1 MSSKIDFQIIKSES
15 VFLDPRKSYEPTTM
29 EFQVRV
35 DPLTGRTGHF
45 SHFGAV
51 KPQKLDLESYDQTGI
66 KGFCPFC
73 PKNREKATPKFTK
86 DIFTA
91 GRSSRGEATIIPN
104 LFPYD
109 VHSSVLIMTDEHVV
123 PIRNFSKQ
131 RLLDAFSLGIEF
143 LKKIHTIDS
152 SLPYHLMTWNYMPPS
167 GGGIVHPH
175 QQYFATAYPGN
186 QFMDELRASEK
197 FHQQHDKMFWLECIG
212 EEQKREERYIGQI
225 GNSHWLSSFVCFGFL
240 GDLLCVFPDAF
251 SIDDFTDTHIDN
263 LVSGMLNIFR
273 YYESAGVYS
282 FNVSLFFGPV
292 EQNFFP
298 CHFRITPRTFLNI
311 RDFAPDMNFF
321 QTVLAE
327 PICLVLPEEL
337 CREVKPFFA

>member
-1 MSSKIDFQIIKSES
+1 MPSKIDFKIITAES
-15 VFLDPRKSYEPTTM
+15 VFLDPRKSFEPTTM
-29 EFQVRV
+29 EFQVRI

-51 KPQKLDLESYDQTGI
+51 KPQKLDLESYTKPEI

-73 PKNREKATPKFTK
+73 PKQKEKATPKFTK
-86 DIFTA
+86 DIFIE
-91 GRSSRGEATIIPN
+91 GRSSRGEATLIPN

-109 VHSSVLIMTDEHVV
+109 VHSSVLIMTDDHVV
-123 PIRNFSKQ
+123 PIADFTRK
-131 RLLDAFSLGIEF
+131 RLLDAFSLGIDF
-143 LKKIHTIDS
+143 LKKIYTIDP

-186 QFMDELRASEK
+186 QFMDELRASEI
-197 FHQQHDKMFWLECIG
+197 FYRHHNTMFWLEYIR
-212 EEQKREERYIGQI
+212 EEQEREERYIGQI

-251 SIDDFTDTHIDN
+251 SIDDFTGAHIDN
-263 LVSGMLNIFR
+263 LVLGLLNAFR
-273 YYESAGVYS
+273 YYESTGVYS
-282 FNVSLFFGPV
+282 FNASLFFGPSG
-292 EQNFFP
+292 QKSFP
-298 CHFRITPRTFLNI
+298 CHFRITPRTFLNT

-327 PICLVLPEEL
+327 PIGLVLPEEL
-337 CREVKPFFA
+337 CREIKPFFP